1 MARKMPL
8 NFRKE
13 VSLNV
18 KRCRSKAQRRDE
30 AAGAMSRRVARKG
43 GGIRRQGDRGKKKQG
58 DVRFSEFSDCELFR
72 RMEFPAPIDVETVTA
87 KVEKGVLG
95 VMARKAAVKKE
106 TERKISLAAA

>member
-1 MARKMPL
+1 MSNVAVQKLSEETSLPDQCLEELLETEAGFDAR
-8 NFRKE
+8 E
-13 VSLNV
+13 IDV
-18 KRCRSKAQRRDE
+18 KRN
-30 AAGAMSRRVARKG
+30 
-43 GGIRRQGDRGKKKQG
+43 G